1 MVAWMSYLMGDL
13 EMAERDSAAMVARLM
28 PGQAPYPA
36 LHLYA
41 GGRRTLF
48 PFGRWAEA
56 TALFWRCIEAWHDA
70 GSHAAGYALRG
81 FGVGLDIGRARGDA
95 RLSGAATEAM
105 ESILSRFPQAHHY
118 RVLLVYIQGEHAFI
132 EEDPYLHGNTPA
144 ETAERRLSLACDR
157 REQLPQF
164 HLAHTL
170 AKALQTHVPLVEAQ
184 ARRARGLAPHDVAEV
199 SRASEVWERIGAV
212 PPLGPGR
219 GERGLLNGGR
229 AGVQG
234 RPAGVEKT
242 GGQVHVTPRVAW

>member
-41 GGRRTLF
+41 WRALTLF
-48 PFGRWAEA
+48 TLGRWTEA
-56 TALFWRCIEAWHDA
+56 TALFWRCIESWHDA

-118 RVLLVYIQGEHAFI
+118 RVLLVYIQGDHAFI
-132 EEDPYLHGNTPA
+132 EDDPYLHGNTPT
-144 ETAERRLSLACDR
+144 EPAERRPSLAWYR
-157 REQLPQF
+157 RRHVPQF

-184 ARRARGLAPHDVAEV
+184 ARRARARAHHAGSE
-199 SRASEVWERIGAV
+199 RCKASE
-212 PPLGPGR
+212 
-219 GERGLLNGGR
+219 
-229 AGVQG
+229 
-234 RPAGVEKT
+234 
-242 GGQVHVTPRVAW
+242 